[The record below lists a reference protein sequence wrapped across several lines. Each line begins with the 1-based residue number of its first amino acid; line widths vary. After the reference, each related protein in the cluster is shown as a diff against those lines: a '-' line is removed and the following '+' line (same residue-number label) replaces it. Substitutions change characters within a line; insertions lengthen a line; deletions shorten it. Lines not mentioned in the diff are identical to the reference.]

1 MGSLVQ
7 VLGIKGSTE
16 AEGDTRAEEDVVS
29 QAGNTAVVDL
39 GLYKRI
45 SISTFSQSTLLGQKK
60 KKKNWSH
67 LSERR
72 GVEAVLAGNLKANRV
87 AGLGVPR
94 SLSTSLNLGVDTVVV
109 ASRENAQV
117 VASGDGSSVLGNAVA
132 NGSGVLGDSGLLDV
146 VATLSTDKEALMAE
160 DSVKV
165 GGRAVKEVKEGT
177 SVHVGLLELEV
188 EFGTLGLL
196 SGEVLGEDLGL
207 KALGDVVVELE
218 LGVEGVR
225 GGPSLGEGKTWP
237 GTKH

>member
-7 VLGIKGSTE
+7 VLGIKGRTE
-16 AEGDTRAEEDVVS
+16 AKGDTRAEEDVVS

-39 GLYKRI
+39 SLYERI
-45 SISTFSQSTLLGQKK
+45 SISTFSQSTIFGHRKL
-60 KKKNWSH
+60 SY

-117 VASGDGSSVLGNAVA
+117 VASGDGSSVLRNAVA
-132 NGSGVLGDSGLLDV
+132 NGGGVLRDSGLLDV
-146 VATLSTDKEALMAE
+146 VTTLSTDKEALMAE
-160 DSVKV
+160 DSVEV
-165 GGRAVKEVKEGT
+165 GGRAVEEVKEGT

-225 GGPSLGEGKTWP
+225 GGPSLGEGETWP
-237 GTKH
+237 GIKH